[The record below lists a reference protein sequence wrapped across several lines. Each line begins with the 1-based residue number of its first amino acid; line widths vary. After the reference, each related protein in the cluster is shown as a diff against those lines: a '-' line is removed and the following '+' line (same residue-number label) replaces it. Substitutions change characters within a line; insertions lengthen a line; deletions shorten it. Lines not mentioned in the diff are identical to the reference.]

1 MAALATVQ
9 IYLGGLKMQT
19 HPLTRGWLGCSRWA
33 AILLSLAFL
42 LPTGNAQTAGTGS
55 IQGAV
60 ADQTGAVLQNATVTI
75 TNTATEVQHKTTSGA
90 DGLYSFPN
98 VPIGVYT
105 LDVSAPGFERY
116 SQAGVDLE
124 VGSSIAINVN
134 MTVGTTD
141 QRVVVHANGIA
152 LQTEDP
158 SFKQTIDQKTLTEL
172 PLNGRQVTSLI
183 TLSGG
188 SANANEGSDLQGSKT
203 FYSSVV
209 VSVGGGMGNATDYRL
224 DGGDHNDYMTNVNL
238 PFPFP
243 DAVSQFS
250 VETSA
255 LGAQS
260 GLHPAGLVNVV
271 TRSGSNEWH
280 GTAFEFI
287 RNNFI
292 DATNFFS
299 TKKDTLHQ
307 NQYGGTFGGRIIRDK
322 LFFFGG
328 YQRLKA
334 DQSQA
339 LTQAF
344 VPTPAN
350 LLGDFS
356 ATESAACQASG
367 KAIQLLNPLT
377 GAILPGNQ
385 ISPTLFNA
393 SSLKLLTYLPAAT
406 NDCGL
411 VNYAIPSEQVE
422 NQFIGRVDATINQKN
437 SLYGRYF
444 LDGYTS
450 PGFFSPTNVLI
461 TTQPGNY
468 ERAQGLT
475 LGETY
480 VINDHMVNSF
490 HATATRRRN
499 NRGAAAE
506 GIGPSTLGINSYAP
520 STNFL
525 ELTVTNKWSTYC
537 GTCAAAHFNVNTFS
551 FADDVN
557 MVLGKHQLAFGGEY
571 VRSQLN
577 INNLYE
583 SNGNFGITGVYS
595 QKGPAGNSP
604 GGTGA
609 DANLD
614 FLTGA
619 LNTYQQSKAQQNALR
634 APIPSLY
641 IQDTYHATKRLV
653 LSAGL
658 RWDPEYVPVD
668 NFYRGSIFE
677 MSSFLSNTHSTVFPN
692 APAGSF
698 YHGDAGVPDAFTE
711 NSPWQFS
718 PRIGITFDPTGQGKT
733 VFRAGSAL
741 IYDEPNFFTA
751 QRVNQNP
758 PFATAI
764 SNVPV
769 GVPMSFSS
777 PWSNGS
783 TPANP
788 FPLPF
793 KPPPSTTFAHQ
804 AQFIVLPKQF
814 HPPYTMQWTASVQ
827 QELNHGWQFQID
839 YIGAKTSFDGYGYPL
854 NPAVYIPGTCG
865 KTACSTT
872 GNQTSR
878 FYLTLENP
886 AQGPGYAGGGSGSI
900 LIASGANAFY
910 NGMVASIQHRFSAN
924 FSFLANYTWSHCID
938 IEDNPGDIAGTTVQN
953 PANIKGDQSDCGF
966 DFRNIFNST
975 MVVSSNFSLT
985 GWKAQVINNWQLA
998 PLIHIQDGAPF
1009 TVTSGVDNSLTDTGN
1024 DRPNVVNPYGIY
1036 THKKITQSSTG
1047 GNRSW
1052 VNASAFAQNPTGTF
1066 GDSGRFAYRGPG
1078 YFQLDS
1084 AVSRTFPLHE
1094 RLALVLR
1101 LEAFNALNHPAFA
1114 APGSSGNLGSSSS
1127 LVSSTFGQITSTL
1140 NTYGARVFQGA
1151 VKLTF

>member
-1 MAALATVQ
+1 
-9 IYLGGLKMQT
+9 MQT
-19 HPLTRGWLGCSRWA
+19 HPLTRGWLGRSRLA
-33 AILLSLAFL
+33 GILLSLALL

-260 GLHPAGLVNVV
+260 GLHPGGLVNVV

-339 LTQAF
+339 STQAF

-367 KAIQLLNPLT
+367 KAIQLLNPFT

-385 ISPTLFNA
+385 ISPALFNA
-393 SSLKLLTYLPAAT
+393 SSLKLVTYLPAAT
-406 NDCGL
+406 NDCGV

-422 NQFIGRVDATINQKN
+422 NQFIGRVDLTINQKN

-480 VINDHMVNSF
+480 VINDHTVNSF

-506 GIGPSTLGINSYAP
+506 GIGPATIGIDSYAP

-668 NFYRGSIFE
+668 NYYRGSIFE

-698 YHGDAGVPDAFTE
+698 YHGDAGVPDAFTQ

-741 IYDEPNFFTA
+741 VYDEPNFFTA

-769 GVPMSFSS
+769 AVPMSFSS

-783 TPANP
+783 TPSNP

-793 KPPPSTTFAHQ
+793 NPPPSTTFAHQ

-854 NPAVYIPGTCG
+854 NPAVYIPGNCG

-886 AQGPGYAGGGSGSI
+886 AQGPGYAGGGGGSI

-910 NGMVASIQHRFSAN
+910 DGMVASIQHRFSAN

-938 IEDNPGDIAGTTVQN
+938 IEDNPGDIAATTVQN
-953 PANIKGDQSDCGF
+953 PANIKGDQSNCGF

-985 GWKAQVINNWQLA
+985 GWKAQAINNWQLA

-1024 DRPNVVNPYGIY
+1024 DRPNVVNPYGVY
-1036 THKKITQSSTG
+1036 THKQITQASKG

-1101 LEAFNALNHPAFA
+1101 LEVFNALNHPAFA

-1140 NTYGARVFQGA
+1140 NSYGARIFQGA

>member
-1 MAALATVQ
+1 MQAHSLTRRWLGSLCLAGIFLFAAL
-9 IYLGGLKMQT
+9 
-19 HPLTRGWLGCSRWA
+19 
-33 AILLSLAFL
+33 LSF
-42 LPTGNAQTAGTGS
+42 TGNAQTAGTGS

-60 ADQTGAVLQNATVTI
+60 ADQTGAVLQNASVTI
-75 TNTATEVQHKTTSGA
+75 TNTATQVEHKTTSGS

-98 VPIGVYT
+98 IPIGVYT
-105 LDVSAPGFERY
+105 VDVSASGFEHY

-124 VGSSIAINVN
+124 VGSSIAVNVN
-134 MTVGTTD
+134 MTVGATD
-141 QRVVVHANGIA
+141 QKVVVHANGIA

-188 SANANEGSDLQGSKT
+188 SASANENSDLQGSKT

-260 GLHPAGLVNVV
+260 GLHPGGLVNVV

-356 ATESAACQASG
+356 ATESAACQAGG

-385 ISPTLFNA
+385 ISPALFNA
-393 SSLKLLTYLPAAT
+393 SSLKLIPYLPPAT
-406 NDCGL
+406 NDCGV

-422 NQFIGRVDATINQKN
+422 NQFIGRVDWTISQKH

-450 PGFFSPTNVLI
+450 PAFFSPTNALI

-480 VINDHMVNSF
+480 VINARTVNSF

-506 GIGPSTLGINSYAP
+506 GIGPGTLGIDSYAP

-537 GTCAAAHFNVNTFS
+537 GTCASAHFNVNTFS

-557 MVLGKHQLAFGGEY
+557 MILGRHQLAFGGEF

-583 SNGNFGITGVYS
+583 SNGDFTITGVYS

-619 LNTYQQSKAQQNALR
+619 LNSYQQSKAQQNALR

-658 RWDPEYVPVD
+658 RWDPEYIPVD
-668 NFYRGSIFE
+668 NFYRGSTFD

-698 YHGDAGVPDAFTE
+698 YHGDAGVPDGFTE

-718 PRIGITFDPTGQGKT
+718 PRIGITLDPTGQGKT

-741 IYDEPNFFTA
+741 VYDEPNFFTA

-783 TPANP
+783 TPSNP

-793 KPPPSTTFAHQ
+793 KPPASTTFAHQ
-804 AQFIVLPKQF
+804 AQFIVLPKEF
-814 HPPYTMQWTASVQ
+814 HPPYTMQWTASMQ
-827 QELNHGWQFQID
+827 QELSHGWQFQID
-839 YIGAKTSFDGYGYPL
+839 YIGSKTSFDGYGYPL

-865 KTACSTT
+865 TTACSTT

-878 FYLTLENP
+878 FYLTQVNP
-886 AQGPGYAGGGSGSI
+886 AQGPGYAGGGSGSL

-910 NGMVASIQHRFSAN
+910 DGMVASIQHRLSAN

-938 IEDNPGDIAGTTVQN
+938 IQDNPGDIAGTTVQN
-953 PANIKGDQSDCGF
+953 PANIKGDQSNCGF

-985 GWKAQVINNWQLA
+985 GWKALAINNWQLA
-998 PLIHIQDGAPF
+998 PLVHIQDGAPF

-1024 DRPNVVNPYGIY
+1024 DRPNVVNPNGIY
-1036 THKKITQSSTG
+1036 THKQITQSSTG

-1052 VNASAFAQNPTGTF
+1052 VNATAFAQNPNGTF
-1066 GDSGRFAYRGPG
+1066 GNSGRFAYRGPG

-1084 AVSRTFPLHE
+1084 AVSRSFPLHE
-1094 RLALVLR
+1094 RLALILR

-1114 APGSSGNLGSSSS
+1114 APGSTAGYLGSSSS

-1140 NTYGARVFQGA
+1140 NSYGARVFQGA

>member
-1 MAALATVQ
+1 MAALAIAQ

-19 HPLTRGWLGCSRWA
+19 HPLTRGWLGCSRLA
-33 AILLSLAFL
+33 AILLSLALL

-98 VPIGVYT
+98 VPIGVYN

-116 SQAGVDLE
+116 SQAGVVLE

-141 QRVVVHANGIA
+141 QKVVVHANGLA

-260 GLHPAGLVNVV
+260 GLHPGGLVNVV

-367 KAIQLLNPLT
+367 KAIQLLNPFT
-377 GAILPGNQ
+377 GAVLPGNQ
-385 ISPTLFNA
+385 ISPALFNA
-393 SSLKLLTYLPAAT
+393 SSLKLIQYLPAAT

-422 NQFIGRVDATINQKN
+422 NEFIGRVDSTINQKH

-450 PGFFSPTNVLI
+450 PGFFSPTNVL
-461 TTQPGNY
+461 
-468 ERAQGLT
+468 
-475 LGETY
+475 
-480 VINDHMVNSF
+480 
-490 HATATRRRN
+490 
-499 NRGAAAE
+499 
-506 GIGPSTLGINSYAP
+506 
-520 STNFL
+520 
-525 ELTVTNKWSTYC
+525 
-537 GTCAAAHFNVNTFS
+537 
-551 FADDVN
+551 
-557 MVLGKHQLAFGGEY
+557 
-571 VRSQLN
+571 
-577 INNLYE
+577 
-583 SNGNFGITGVYS
+583 
-595 QKGPAGNSP
+595 
-604 GGTGA
+604 
-609 DANLD
+609 
-614 FLTGA
+614 
-619 LNTYQQSKAQQNALR
+619 
-634 APIPSLY
+634 
-641 IQDTYHATKRLV
+641 TYHR
-653 LSAGL
+653 
-658 RWDPEYVPVD
+658 
-668 NFYRGSIFE
+668 
-677 MSSFLSNTHSTVFPN
+677 
-692 APAGSF
+692 
-698 YHGDAGVPDAFTE
+698 
-711 NSPWQFS
+711 
-718 PRIGITFDPTGQGKT
+718 
-733 VFRAGSAL
+733 
-741 IYDEPNFFTA
+741 
-751 QRVNQNP
+751 
-758 PFATAI
+758 
-764 SNVPV
+764 
-769 GVPMSFSS
+769 
-777 PWSNGS
+777 
-783 TPANP
+783 
-788 FPLPF
+788 
-793 KPPPSTTFAHQ
+793 
-804 AQFIVLPKQF
+804 
-814 HPPYTMQWTASVQ
+814 
-827 QELNHGWQFQID
+827 
-839 YIGAKTSFDGYGYPL
+839 
-854 NPAVYIPGTCG
+854 
-865 KTACSTT
+865 
-872 GNQTSR
+872 
-878 FYLTLENP
+878 
-886 AQGPGYAGGGSGSI
+886 
-900 LIASGANAFY
+900 
-910 NGMVASIQHRFSAN
+910 
-924 FSFLANYTWSHCID
+924 
-938 IEDNPGDIAGTTVQN
+938 
-953 PANIKGDQSDCGF
+953 
-966 DFRNIFNST
+966 
-975 MVVSSNFSLT
+975 
-985 GWKAQVINNWQLA
+985 
-998 PLIHIQDGAPF
+998 
-1009 TVTSGVDNSLTDTGN
+1009 
-1024 DRPNVVNPYGIY
+1024 
-1036 THKKITQSSTG
+1036 
-1047 GNRSW
+1047 
-1052 VNASAFAQNPTGTF
+1052 
-1066 GDSGRFAYRGPG
+1066 
-1078 YFQLDS
+1078 
-1084 AVSRTFPLHE
+1084 
-1094 RLALVLR
+1094 
-1101 LEAFNALNHPAFA
+1101 
-1114 APGSSGNLGSSSS
+1114 
-1127 LVSSTFGQITSTL
+1127 
-1140 NTYGARVFQGA
+1140 
-1151 VKLTF
+1151 

>member
-1 MAALATVQ
+1 
-9 IYLGGLKMQT
+9 MQT
-19 HPLTRGWLGCSRWA
+19 HSLTRRWLGSLRLASIFLFA
-33 AILLSLAFL
+33 ALFF
-42 LPTGNAQTAGTGS
+42 PTGNAQTAGTGS

-60 ADQTGAVLQNATVTI
+60 ADQTGAVLQDASATI
-75 TNTATEVQHKTTSGA
+75 IDTATAVQHKTTTGS

-98 VPIGVYT
+98 VPIGVYN
-105 LDVSAPGFERY
+105 LDVSAPGFEHY
-116 SQAGVDLE
+116 SQAGVVLE

-134 MTVGTTD
+134 MTVGATD

-183 TLSGG
+183 ALSGG

-224 DGGDHNDYMTNVNL
+224 DGGDHNDYLTNVNL

-260 GLHPAGLVNVV
+260 GLHPGGLVNVV

-367 KAIQLLNPLT
+367 KAIQLLNPFT

-393 SSLKLLTYLPAAT
+393 SSIKLLQYLPAAT

-422 NQFIGRVDATINQKN
+422 NEFIGRVDSTINQKH

-475 LGETY
+475 IGETY
-480 VINDHMVNSF
+480 VINNHMVNSF

-506 GIGPSTLGINSYAP
+506 GIGPTTLGIDSYAP
-520 STNFL
+520 STDFL

-557 MVLGKHQLAFGGEY
+557 IVLGKHQLAFGGEY

-595 QKGPAGNSP
+595 QKGPAGSSS

-668 NFYRGSIFE
+668 NFYRGSIFN
-677 MSSFLSNTHSTVFPN
+677 MASFLSDAHSTVFPN

-698 YHGDAGVPDAFTE
+698 YHGDAGEPNAFTQ

-718 PRIGITFDPTGQGKT
+718 PRVGITFDPTGQGKT

-741 IYDEPNFFTA
+741 VYDEPNFFTA

-783 TPANP
+783 TPSNP

-804 AQFIVLPKQF
+804 AQFIVLPTHF
-814 HPPYTMQWTASVQ
+814 HPPYTMQWTASIQ
-827 QELNHGWQFQID
+827 QELEHGWQFQID
-839 YIGAKTSFDGYGYPL
+839 YIGAKTSFDGYGFPL

-865 KTACSTT
+865 TTACSTT

-878 FYLTLENP
+878 FYLTRENP
-886 AQGPGYAGGGSGSI
+886 GQGPGYAGGGGGSI

-910 NGMVASIQHRFSAN
+910 DGMVASIQHRFSAN

-953 PANIKGDQSDCGF
+953 PANIKGDQSNCGF

-985 GWKAQVINNWQLA
+985 GWKALAINNWQLA
-998 PLIHIQDGAPF
+998 PLVHIQDGAPF

-1024 DRPNVVNPYGIY
+1024 DRPNVVNPNRIY
-1036 THKKITQSSTG
+1036 THKTITQSSTG

-1078 YFQLDS
+1078 YIQLDS
-1084 AVSRTFPLHE
+1084 ALSRTFPLHE

-1101 LEAFNALNHPAFA
+1101 LEAFNALNHPAFT

-1127 LVSSTFGQITSTL
+1127 LLSSTFGQVTSTL
-1140 NTYGARVFQGA
+1140 TSYGARVFQGA

>member
-1 MAALATVQ
+1 MHIHLLGRTGPGRLWLAWIFLIAASFIVA
-9 IYLGGLKMQT
+9 
-19 HPLTRGWLGCSRWA
+19 
-33 AILLSLAFL
+33 
-42 LPTGNAQTAGTGS
+42 TGNAQTAGTGS
-55 IQGAV
+55 IQGTLQ
-60 ADQTGAVLQNATVTI
+60 DPTGAIVQQGSVTL
-75 TNTATEVQHKTTSGA
+75 TDTATGVKHKTTSGA

-98 VPIGVYT
+98 IPIGVYN
-105 LDVSAPGFERY
+105 LDVSAPGFEHY
-116 SQAGVDLE
+116 TQAGIVLE

-134 MTVGTTD
+134 LTVGSTS
-141 QRVVVHANGIA
+141 QNIEVQANGIA

-188 SANANEGSDLQGSKT
+188 SSNANEGSDLQGSKT

-250 VETSA
+250 VETSS

-260 GLHPAGLVNVV
+260 GLHPGGLVNVV

-280 GTAFEFI
+280 GSAFEFI

-299 TKKDTLHQ
+299 TSKDTLHQ
-307 NQYGGTFGGRIIRDK
+307 NQYGGTFGGRIIPNK

-328 YQRLKA
+328 YQHLKA

-339 LTQAF
+339 LTQAY
-344 VPTPAN
+344 VPTAAN
-350 LLGDFS
+350 LQGDFS

-367 KAIQLLNPLT
+367 KAIQLLNPFT
-377 GAILPGNQ
+377 GAVLPNNQ
-385 ISPTLFNA
+385 ISPSLFNA
-393 SSLKLLTYLPAAT
+393 SALKLIPFLPPAT
-406 NDCGL
+406 NSCGL
-411 VNYAIPSEQVE
+411 VNYAIPSEQTE
-422 NQFIGRVDATINQKN
+422 NQVIGRVDSTINAKH

-444 LDGYTS
+444 FDGYTS
-450 PGFFSPTNVLI
+450 PAFYSPTNVLI

-475 LGETY
+475 IGETY
-480 VINDHMVNSF
+480 IISSHTVNSF
-490 HATATRRRN
+490 HATATRRRD
-499 NRGAAAE
+499 NRGATTA
-506 GIGPSTLGINSYAP
+506 GIGPSTLGIDSYAP

-537 GTCAAAHFNVNTFS
+537 GTCASAHFNVNTFS

-557 MVLGKHQLAFGGEY
+557 MVLGKHQLAFGGEF

-577 INNLYE
+577 IDNLYE
-583 SNGNFGITGVYS
+583 SNGNFGVTGVYS
-595 QKGPAGNSP
+595 QKGPAGNSK

-641 IQDTYHATKRLV
+641 IQDAYHATNRLV
-653 LSAGL
+653 LSAGV
-658 RWDPEYVPVD
+658 RWDPEFVPVD
-668 NFYRGSIFE
+668 YFNRGSVFD
-677 MSSFLSNTHSTVFPN
+677 MASFLDNTHSTVFPN

-698 YHGDAGVPDAFTE
+698 YHGDAGVPAAFTQ

-718 PRIGITFDPTGQGKT
+718 PRIGITFDPTGKGKT
-733 VFRAGSAL
+733 VFRAGSAVV
-741 IYDEPNFFTA
+741 YDEPNFFTA

-783 TPANP
+783 TPSNP

-793 KPPPSTTFAHQ
+793 NPPASTTFAKQ
-804 AQFIVLPKQF
+804 AQFIVLPKHF
-814 HPPYTMQWTASVQ
+814 HPPYTLQWTASVQ
-827 QELNHGWQFQID
+827 QELAHGWQFQID

-865 KTACSTT
+865 STACSTT

-878 FYLTLENP
+878 FYLTRLNP
-886 AQGPGYAGGGSGSI
+886 VSGPGYAGGGSGSI
-900 LIASGANAFY
+900 LVASGANAFY
-910 NGMVASIQHRFSAN
+910 DGMVASIQHRLSSN

-953 PANIKGDQSDCGF
+953 SANIKGDQSNCGF

-975 MVVSSNFSLT
+975 MVVSSHFSLT
-985 GWKAQVINNWQLA
+985 GWEALAFNNWQLA

-1024 DRPNVVNPYGIY
+1024 DRPNVTGPGNIY
-1036 THKKITQSSTG
+1036 THKKITRTSAG

-1052 VNASAFAQNPTGTF
+1052 VNESAFTQNDTGTF
-1066 GDSGRFAYRGPG
+1066 GNSGRFAYRGPG
-1078 YFQLDS
+1078 YFQFDS
-1084 AVSRTFPLHE
+1084 EVSRAFPLHE
-1094 RLALVLR
+1094 RLVLDLR
-1101 LEAFNALNHPAFA
+1101 LEAFNVLNHPAFA
-1114 APGSSGNLGSSSS
+1114 APGSSGSLGSSSS

-1140 NTYGARVFQGA
+1140 SNYGARVFQGA

>member
-1 MAALATVQ
+1 
-9 IYLGGLKMQT
+9 MQT
-19 HPLTRGWLGCSRWA
+19 HTLTGRWFGDFRLAGIILFA
-33 AILLSLAFL
+33 ALLF
-42 LPTGNAQTAGTGS
+42 PTGNAQTAGTGN
-55 IQGAV
+55 IQGTV
-60 ADQTGAVLQNATVTI
+60 ADQTGAVVQNASVSLI
-75 TNTATEVQHKTTSGA
+75 NTATGVLHKTTSGA

-98 VPIGVYT
+98 IPIGVYT
-105 LDVSAPGFERY
+105 MDLSAPGFEHY
-116 SQAGVDLE
+116 SQSGIDLE

-134 MTVGTTD
+134 MTVGATG
-141 QRVVVHANGIA
+141 QRVVVQANGIA

-260 GLHPAGLVNVV
+260 GLHPGGLVNVV

-367 KAIQLLNPLT
+367 KAIQLLNPFT
-377 GAILPGNQ
+377 GDVLPNNQ
-385 ISPTLFNA
+385 ISPSLFSA
-393 SSLKLLTYLPAAT
+393 SSLKLVNYLPAAT
-406 NDCGL
+406 NSCGL

-422 NQFIGRVDATINQKN
+422 NQFIGRVDSTINQKH

-444 LDGYTS
+444 LVGYTS
-450 PGFFSPTNVLI
+450 PAFYSPTNVLI

-480 VINDHMVNSF
+480 VINPHTVNSF
-490 HATATRRRN
+490 HATATRRRD

-506 GIGPSTLGINSYAP
+506 GIGPSTLGIDSYAP

-571 VRSQLN
+571 VRAQLN

-583 SNGNFGITGVYS
+583 SNGNFGITGIYS
-595 QKGPAGNSP
+595 QKGPAGSST

-641 IQDTYHATKRLV
+641 IQDTYHATTKLV
-653 LSAGL
+653 LSAGV
-658 RWDPEYVPVD
+658 RWDPEFVPVD
-668 NFYRGSIFE
+668 NFYRGSIFD
-677 MSSFLSNTHSTVFPN
+677 MTSFLSNTHSTVFPN

-698 YHGDAGVPDAFTE
+698 YHGDSGVPSAFTQ

-718 PRIGITFDPTGQGKT
+718 PRIGITFDPKGQGKT
-733 VFRAGSAL
+733 VFRAGAAL
-741 IYDEPNFFTA
+741 VYDEPNFFTA

-769 GVPMSFSS
+769 GVPMNFSS

-783 TPANP
+783 TPSNP

-814 HPPYTMQWTASVQ
+814 HPPYTLQWTASMQ
-827 QELNHGWQFQID
+827 HELNHGWQFQID
-839 YIGAKTSFDGYGYPL
+839 YIGAKTSFDGYGFPL

-865 KTACSTT
+865 TKPCSTT

-878 FYLTLENP
+878 FYLTQLNP
-886 AQGPGYAGGGSGSI
+886 SQGPGYAGGGGGSI

-910 NGMVASIQHRFSAN
+910 DGMVASIQHRLSAN

-953 PANIKGDQSDCGF
+953 PANIKGDQSNCGF

-975 MVVSSNFSLT
+975 MVASSNFSLT
-985 GWKAQVINNWQLA
+985 GWKALAINNWQLA
-998 PLIHIQDGAPF
+998 PLVHIQDGAPF

-1024 DRPNVVNPYGIY
+1024 DRPNVINNGIY
-1036 THKKITQSSTG
+1036 THKQITQASKG

-1052 VNASAFAQNPTGTF
+1052 VNASAFAQNATGTF
-1066 GDSGRFAYRGPG
+1066 GNSGRFAYRGPG

-1084 AVSRTFPLHE
+1084 ALSRTFPLHE

-1127 LVSSTFGQITSTL
+1127 LLSSTFGQITSTL
-1140 NTYGARVFQGA
+1140 TTYGARVFQGA

>member
-1 MAALATVQ
+1 MQTHLLTGR
-9 IYLGGLKMQT
+9 LGGLR
-19 HPLTRGWLGCSRWA
+19 LAGI
-33 AILLSLAFL
+33 ILLAAFAC
-42 LPTGNAQTAGTGS
+42 PTANTQTAGTGS
-55 IQGAV
+55 IQGTV
-60 ADQTGAVLQNATVTI
+60 ADQTGAVLPNASVTI
-75 TNTATEVQHKTTSGA
+75 TNTATEVQHKTSTGPE
-90 DGLYSFPN
+90 GIYSFPN
-98 VPIGVYT
+98 VPVGVYT
-105 LDVSAPGFERY
+105 LDVSAAGFEHY
-116 SQAGVDLE
+116 SQAGIDLE
-124 VGSSIAINVN
+124 VGSSIAINAN
-134 MTVGTTD
+134 MTIGATD

-188 SANANEGSDLQGSKT
+188 SASANEGSDLQGSKT

-243 DAVSQFS
+243 DAVGQFS

-260 GLHPAGLVNVV
+260 GLHPGGLVNVV

-307 NQYGGTFGGRIIRDK
+307 NQYGGTFGGRLIRDK

-344 VPTPAN
+344 VPTAAN
-350 LLGDFS
+350 LQGDFS

-367 KAIQLLNPLT
+367 KAIQLLNPFT
-377 GAILPGNQ
+377 GAILPNNQ

-393 SSLKLLTYLPAAT
+393 SSLKLIQYLPAAT
-406 NDCGL
+406 NNCGV
-411 VNYAIPSEQVE
+411 VNYAIPSEQIE
-422 NQFIGRVDATINQKN
+422 NQFIGRVDSTINQKH

-444 LDGYTS
+444 LDGYSS
-450 PGFFSPTNVLI
+450 PAFYSPTNVLI

-475 LGETY
+475 IGETF
-480 VINDHMVNSF
+480 VINAHTVNSF

-499 NRGAAAE
+499 NRGAAAD
-506 GIGPSTLGINSYAP
+506 GIGPSTLGIDSYAP
-520 STNFL
+520 SNNFL

-557 MVLGKHQLAFGGEY
+557 LEFGKHQLAFGGEY

-583 SNGNFGITGVYS
+583 SNGNFGITGIYS
-595 QKGPAGNSP
+595 QKGPAGSSP

-658 RWDPEYVPVD
+658 RWDPEFVPVD
-668 NFYRGSIFE
+668 NFYRGSIFD
-677 MSSFLSNTHSTVFPN
+677 MGSFLSNTHSTVFPN

-698 YHGDAGVPDAFTE
+698 YHGDAGVPNAFTQ

-741 IYDEPNFFTA
+741 VYDEPNFFTA

-783 TPANP
+783 TPSNP

-793 KPPPSTTFAHQ
+793 KPPPSTTFAKQ

-814 HPPYTMQWTASVQ
+814 HPPYTMQWTASMQ
-827 QELNHGWQFQID
+827 QELSHGWQFQID
-839 YIGAKTSFDGYGYPL
+839 YIGAKTSFDGYGFPL

-865 KTACSTT
+865 TTACSTT

-878 FYLTLENP
+878 FYLTQENP

-910 NGMVASIQHRFSAN
+910 DGMVASIQHRFSAN

-953 PANIKGDQSDCGF
+953 PANIKGDQSNCGF

-985 GWKAQVINNWQLA
+985 GWKALAINNWQFA
-998 PLIHIQDGAPF
+998 PLVHIQDGAPF

-1024 DRPNVVNPYGIY
+1024 DRPNVVNANGIY

-1052 VNASAFAQNPTGTF
+1052 VNASAFAQNATGSF

-1084 AVSRTFPLHE
+1084 AVSRAFPLHE
-1094 RLALVLR
+1094 RLALILR
-1101 LEAFNALNHPAFA
+1101 LEAFNVLNHPAFA
-1114 APGSSGNLGSSSS
+1114 APGSTSGNLGSSSS

-1140 NTYGARVFQGA
+1140 NSYGARVFQGA